1 MRLLQLTRAYEV
13 GNRQAP
19 AAPPSAQHPPIQPS
33 QVISHDEAHFH
44 SQSSSYQTE
53 SSSYPPLADMGY
65 APAPAPPRTQG
76 GGAHFASSAAS
87 AAVQLGKRPRTTQDD
102 DDFETDARVPTG
114 RRREEIITP
123 KPKRKRQKI
132 NKPEPDL
139 ARIAATGTPVNNLPL
154 SPVVDFDLVA
164 LSQNARRET
173 MNARRPKE
181 PQTRTPWTRQDCKR
195 LIMAVD
201 AYKCKWSMIEAQ
213 IANGTIR
220 MDCPR
225 NQQALR
231 DKARLLKQDFLK

>member
-1 MRLLQLTRAYEV
+1 LAYEL
-13 GNRQAP
+13 
-19 AAPPSAQHPPIQPS
+19 S
-33 QVISHDEAHFH
+33 
-44 SQSSSYQTE
+44 
-53 SSSYPPLADMGY
+53 
-65 APAPAPPRTQG
+65 PAPSRTHG
-76 GGAHFASSAAS
+76 GGAIFASSAAA
-87 AAVQLGKRPRTTQDD
+87 AAVQLGKRPRTTQDDD

-114 RRREEIITP
+114 RRREEIVTP

-139 ARIAATGTPVNNLPL
+139 ARIAAAGASDNRLPL
-154 SPVVDFDLVA
+154 SSADDLDIIA

-173 MNARRPKE
+173 MNARRPRE
-181 PQTRTPWTRQDCKR
+181 PQTRTPWTRSDCKR
-195 LIMAVD
+195 LITAVD
-201 AYKCKWSMIEAQ
+201 TYKCKWSMIEAQ

>member
-1 MRLLQLTRAYEV
+1 MHLVQQTRAYEA
-13 GNRQAP
+13 RQVP

-33 QVISHDEAHFH
+33 QVIPHDGTYFH
-44 SQSSSYQTE
+44 SQSSSYQSQ
-53 SSSYPPLADMGY
+53 SSSYPPPPADMADMGY
-65 APAPAPPRTQG
+65 PPAPA
-76 GGAHFASSAAS
+76 GGAMFATSAAS
-87 AAVQLGKRPRTTQDD
+87 AAIQLGKRSRITQDDD

-114 RRREEIITP
+114 RRREEIVTP

-139 ARIAATGTPVNNLPL
+139 ARIAATGRPDNGLPL
-154 SPVVDFDLVA
+154 SPADDFDIVA

-181 PQTRTPWTRQDCKR
+181 PQTRTPWTRSDCKR
-195 LIMAVD
+195 LILAVD
-201 AYKCKWSMIEAQ
+201 TYKCKWSMIEAQ
-213 IANGTIR
+213 ITNGTIR
-220 MDCPR
+220 MDCSR